1 MEDFSFPKSSRLT
14 GKKEISLLFNKGK
27 SSLTFPFRILTLPLE
42 ERHSRVLFSVPSRNF
57 KRAVDR
63 NRIKRMMR
71 EAYRL
76 NRHRAGSAS
85 VIIAYIYISKEIL
98 PYSVIQEK
106 MIATLCNLSNHASK
120 N

>member
-14 GKKEISLLFNKGK
+14 GKKQISQLFTKGK
-27 SSLTFPFRILTLPLE
+27 SSLLFPFRTLILPAVDNK
-42 ERHSRVLFSVPSRNF
+42 SRVLFSVPSRNF

-76 NRHRAGSAS
+76 NRHRAGDAS
-85 VIIAYIYISKEIL
+85 VMIAYIYVSKEIL
-98 PYSVIQEK
+98 PYNIIQEK
-106 MIATLCNLSNHASK
+106 MISTLCNLSSNASK